1 MATPT
6 VRRSSNQL
14 AHPKQTRKTNPL
26 SLSSRRVA
34 AWVAEITLCAVS
46 GLVPFGIG
54 AYANTRTNMERVPL
68 NPVLVAAERTI
79 AYPLALPISYGTR
92 NVAWSTNFLWT
103 VAILAPLSLSSWQW
117 YLLAKTGSTTPKRLF
132 GVKVVTQKNQ
142 PPGFRAVV
150 LREGSRLALP
160 ISAAYM
166 LWRYTLLFPNLGIF
180 AVLAL
185 LMSLAEAMGFPML
198 RQGRSIHDRV
208 AGTYTVDATIPFD
221 PSLLRSK
228 NKSGWAQG
236 DEEAAIE
243 SIVVTPQN
251 QNQNQNQKK
260 DNLLVWMRQNP
271 SLTLLGVALLSMA
284 GVLITL
290 VGTQIYIQ
298 NQENQKARQQ
308 SNSRQFLA
316 LEQQYYGNSGANKQN
331 TVVALGTLKD
341 SQATKFLVGLLVKE
355 NDPNLVQSIQQAL
368 VTVGPQ
374 AIGELKRMNLL
385 LERELDSLPSN
396 RTRERELRE
405 KSLYANQQAI
415 NKILFVYNGQTNG
428 INLSRIQ
435 LSQNGE
441 GKNSGFNLALDKV
454 DLWGIDFKYANLDK
468 ASFSGSRFRGP
479 GEDGRWDTY
488 DDWISDLSQ
497 AQLKQANL
505 SGANL
510 SRVLMVRTNFSRS
523 NLNKANLSAAR
534 LVGANLSS
542 ALLAKAD
549 LRNAVLENASLTG
562 ADLGEARLNDADLY
576 GARLGRVVA
585 IGTQLSNANLIKT
598 EWQGA
603 DLSSAYLDRA
613 NLSNANLSAARLTG
627 AILRSTNLQNANL
640 RNADL
645 SLADLRGANLAG
657 ADFQGT
663 ILSARQQNPADKFVD
678 TPTTGIQSAVVR
690 GVDFSQVKNL
700 DDNQK
705 AYICTQGGFHNKY
718 CP

>member
-14 AHPKQTRKTNPL
+14 GQSKQPRRTNPL

-54 AYANTRTNMERVPL
+54 AYTNTKTNMERVPL

-103 VAILAPLSLSSWQW
+103 IAILAPLSLTCWQW
-117 YLLAKTGSTTPKRLF
+117 YLLAKTGSTTAKGLF
-132 GVKVVTQKNQ
+132 GVKVVTEKNQ
-142 PPGFRAVV
+142 PPGFRAVL

-160 ISAAYM
+160 ISTAYM
-166 LWRYTLLFPNLGIF
+166 LWRYTFLFPNLAFF

-208 AGTYTVDATIPFD
+208 ADTYTVDATIPFN
-221 PSLLRSK
+221 PSLLRTR
-228 NKSGWAQG
+228 KSRWGPG

-251 QNQNQNQKK
+251 QKK
-260 DNLLVWMRQNP
+260 DSLWVWMRQNP

-284 GVLITL
+284 GVLTTL
-290 VGTQIYIQ
+290 VATQIYIQ
-298 NQENQKARQQ
+298 TQENRKAVLT

-316 LEQQYYGNSGANKQN
+316 LEQQYYSNSGVTKQN
-331 TVVALGTLKD
+331 TIVALGTLRD
-341 SQATKFLVGLLVKE
+341 SQATIFLAGLLVKE
-355 NDPNLVQSIQQAL
+355 NDPNLLQSIQQAL
-368 VTVGPQ
+368 VSIGPE
-374 AIGELKRMNLL
+374 AIPELKRMNLL
-385 LERELDSLPSN
+385 LERELDSLSSSK
-396 RTRERELRE
+396 TREREFRE

-415 NKILFVYNGQTNG
+415 NKILFVYNGKTNG
-428 INLSRIQ
+428 IDLSRIK
-435 LSQNGE
+435 LSQNDST
-441 GKNSGFNLALDKV
+441 KNSGFNLALDKV

-488 DDWISDLSQ
+488 DDWITDFSQ
-497 AQLKQANL
+497 AQLKQADL

-510 SRVLMVRTNFSRS
+510 SRVLMVRTNLSRA

-562 ADLGEARLNDADLY
+562 ADLGEAKLNDADLY

-613 NLSNANLSAARLTG
+613 NLSDANLSATRLTG
-627 AILRSTNLQNANL
+627 AILRYSNLQNANL

-657 ADFQGT
+657 ADLQGT
-663 ILSARQQNPADKFVD
+663 ILSPRQQNPADKFVE
-678 TPTTGIQSAVVR
+678 TPTTGSQSAVIK

-705 AYICTQGGFHNKY
+705 AYICTQGGLHNKY

>member
-6 VRRSSNQL
+6 VRRSSKQL
-14 AHPKQTRKTNPL
+14 EPKQSRTNPL

-54 AYANTRTNMERVPL
+54 AYTNTRTNMERVPL

-103 VAILAPLSLSSWQW
+103 IAILAPLSLSCWQW
-117 YLLAKTGSTTPKRLF
+117 YLLAKTGSTIPKRLF
-132 GVKVVTQKNQ
+132 GVKVVTEKNQ
-142 PPGFRAVV
+142 PPGFRAVL

-166 LWRYTLLFPNLGIF
+166 LWRYTFLFPNLAFF

-185 LMSLAEAMGFPML
+185 VMSLAEAMGFPML
-198 RQGRSIHDRV
+198 RNGRSIHDRV
-208 AGTYTVDATIPFD
+208 ADTYTVDATIPFN
-221 PSLLRSK
+221 PSLLRK
-228 NKSGWAQG
+228 RNKSKWGNK

-243 SIVVTPQN
+243 SIVVSQN
-251 QNQNQNQKK
+251 RKK
-260 DNLLVWMRQNP
+260 DSLLVWIRQNP

-284 GVLITL
+284 AVLTTL
-290 VGTQIYIQ
+290 VATQIYIQ
-298 NQENQKARQQ
+298 TQENKKAVIT

-316 LEQQYYGNSGANKQN
+316 LEKQYYANSGVSKQN
-331 TVVALGTLKD
+331 TIVALGTLQD
-341 SQATKFLVGLLVKE
+341 PQATKFLVGLLVKE
-355 NDPNLVQSIQQAL
+355 NDPNLLKSIQQAL
-368 VTVGPQ
+368 VSIGPQ
-374 AIGELKRMNLL
+374 AIPELKRMNLL
-385 LERELDSLPSN
+385 LERELDSLSSN
-396 RTRERELRE
+396 QTREREIRE

-415 NKILFVYNGQTNG
+415 KKILFVYNGKTNG
-428 INLSRIQ
+428 IDLSRIK
-435 LSQNGE
+435 LSQNDST
-441 GKNSGFNLALDKV
+441 KNSGSNLALDKV
-454 DLWGIDFKYANLDK
+454 DLWGINFKYANLDK
-468 ASFSGSRFRGP
+468 ASFSGSRFRGA

-488 DDWISDLSQ
+488 DDWITNLSQ
-497 AQLKQANL
+497 AQLKQADL

-510 SRVLMVRTNFSRS
+510 SRVLMVRTNLSRA

-562 ADLGEARLNDADLY
+562 ADLGEAKLNDADLY
-576 GARLGRVVA
+576 GARLGRVIA

-613 NLSNANLSAARLTG
+613 NLSNANLSATSLTG
-627 AILRSTNLQNANL
+627 AILRSSNLQNANL

-663 ILSARQQNPADKFVD
+663 ILSPRQQNPSDKFVE
-678 TPTTGIQSAVVR
+678 TPTTGVQSAVIR

>member
-14 AHPKQTRKTNPL
+14 GHQKQPRKANPL
-26 SLSSRRVA
+26 PLTSRRVA
-34 AWVAEITLCAVS
+34 AWVGEITLCIVS
-46 GLVPFGIG
+46 GLVPLGIG
-54 AYANTRTNMERVPL
+54 AYTNTKTNMERVPL

-92 NVAWSTNFLWT
+92 NVAWPTNFLWT
-103 VAILAPLSLSSWQW
+103 VAILAPLSLSFWQW
-117 YLLAKTGSTTPKRLF
+117 YLLAKTGSTLPKRWF
-132 GVKVVTQKNQ
+132 GVRVVTQKGK
-142 PPGFRAVV
+142 PPGFKAVL
-150 LREGSRLALP
+150 LREGSRWAVP
-160 ISAAYM
+160 MSVTYM

-185 LMSLAEAMGFPML
+185 LMLLAEGIGFPML
-198 RQGRSIHDRV
+198 REGRSIHDKI
-208 AGTYTVDATIPFD
+208 ADTYTVDATVPFD
-221 PSLLRSK
+221 PSVLRGKRRNISQ
-228 NKSGWAQG
+228 WAQG

-243 SIVVTPQN
+243 SIVVTSGN
-251 QNQNQNQKK
+251 QAK
-260 DNLLVWMRQNP
+260 DNLWVWMRRNP

-290 VGTQIYIQ
+290 IGTQIYIQ
-298 NQENQKARQQ
+298 TQENQKAAKQ
-308 SNSRQFLA
+308 SNSKQFLA
-316 LEQQYYGNSGANKQN
+316 LKQQLNDNAGVNKQELKR
-331 TVVALGTLKD
+331 TILALGTLKGT
-341 SQATKFLVGLLVKE
+341 QATKFLVGLLVKE
-355 NDPNLVQSIQQAL
+355 NDPILLETIQQAL
-368 VTVGPQ
+368 VSIGPQ
-374 AIGELKRMNLL
+374 AISELKRMNLL
-385 LERELDSLPSN
+385 LEGELDSTPSN
-396 RTRERELRE
+396 ATQERELRE

-415 NKILFVYNGQTNG
+415 NKILSVYNGQTNG
-428 INLSRIQ
+428 IDLSRVQ
-435 LSQNGE
+435 LSQNGS
-441 GKNSGFNLALDKV
+441 GKNSAFSLALDKV
-454 DLWGIDFKYANLDK
+454 DLWGINFKHANLNQ
-468 ASFSGSRFRGP
+468 ASFSGSRFRGA
-479 GEDGRWDTY
+479 GKDGRWDTY
-488 DDWISDLSQ
+488 DDWISDFSQ
-497 AQLKQANL
+497 ADLKQANL

-510 SRVLMVRTNFSRS
+510 SRVLMVRTNLSRS

-542 ALLAKAD
+542 ARLARAD
-549 LRNAVLENASLTG
+549 LRGAVLENASLTG
-562 ADLGEARLNDADLY
+562 ADLGEARFNDADLY

-613 NLSNANLSAARLTG
+613 NLSNANLNATRLTG
-627 AILRSTNLQNANL
+627 AILRSTNLSYANL

-663 ILSARQQNPADKFVD
+663 ILSPKQQNPADQFVE
-678 TPTTGIQSAVVR
+678 TPTTGDQSAVVR

-700 DDNQK
+700 NTKQL
-705 AYICTQGGFHNKY
+705 AYICTQGGFHTR

>member
-6 VRRSSNQL
+6 VRRSGNQL
-14 AHPKQTRKTNPL
+14 GNPKQPRRANPL

-54 AYANTRTNMERVPL
+54 AYVNAKANTERVPL
-68 NPVLVAAERTI
+68 NPVLVTVERTI
-79 AYPLALPISYGTR
+79 AYPLALPITYGTR

-103 VAILAPLSLSSWQW
+103 IAILAPLSLSFWQW
-117 YLLAKTGSTTPKRLF
+117 YLLAKTGSTLPKRLF

-142 PPGFRAVV
+142 PPGFRSVF
-150 LREGSRLALP
+150 LREGSRCALP

-185 LMSLAEAMGFPML
+185 LMSLAEVIGFPWL
-198 RQGRSIHDRV
+198 HQGRSIHDRI
-208 AGTYTVDATIPFD
+208 ADTYTVDATIPFE
-221 PSLLRSK
+221 PSLLRQKS
-228 NKSGWAQG
+228 NKGWSQG

-251 QNQNQNQKK
+251 QQK
-260 DNLLVWMRQNP
+260 DSLWVWMRQNP
-271 SLTLLGVALLSMA
+271 SLTLLGVAVFSMVS
-284 GVLITL
+284 VLITL

-298 NQENQKARQQ
+298 NQENKKAQNQ

-316 LEQQYYGNSGANKQN
+316 LTQKLNPDSGASKQERQR
-331 TVVALGTLKD
+331 TILALGTLND
-341 SQATKFLVGLLVKE
+341 SQSTEFLVDLLVKE
-355 NDPNLVQSIQQAL
+355 NDPILLETIQQAL
-368 VTVGPQ
+368 VSIGLE
-374 AIGELKRMNLL
+374 AIPKLKNMNLF
-385 LERELDSLPSN
+385 LESQLDSISSN
-396 RTRERELRE
+396 AAQERGFRQ

-415 NKILFVYNGQTNG
+415 NRILFVYNGKTNG
-428 INLSRIQ
+428 IDLSRIQ
-435 LSQNGE
+435 LSQNP
-441 GKNSGFNLALDKV
+441 SGTNPAFNLELEKI
-454 DLWGIDFKYANLDK
+454 DLWGIDFKYANLNR

-488 DDWISDLSQ
+488 DDWISDFSQ
-497 AQLKQANL
+497 AKLKQANL

-510 SRVLMVRTNFSRS
+510 SRVLMVRTDLSRS

-542 ALLAKAD
+542 ARLAKAD
-549 LRNAVLENASLTG
+549 LRGAVLENASLTG

-576 GARLGRVVA
+576 GARLGRAIA

-627 AILRSTNLQNANL
+627 AILRFANLQNANL

-645 SLADLRGANLAG
+645 SLADLRGANLVG
-657 ADFQGT
+657 ADFQGA
-663 ILSARQQNPADKFVD
+663 ILSPKQQNPADQFVD
-678 TPTTGIQSAVVR
+678 APAIGKSAAIK

>member
-6 VRRSSNQL
+6 VRRSSKQL
-14 AHPKQTRKTNPL
+14 GPKQPRTNPL

-46 GLVPFGIG
+46 SLVPFGIG
-54 AYANTRTNMERVPL
+54 AYTNTKPNMERVPL

-79 AYPLALPISYGTR
+79 ANPLALPVSYGTR
-92 NVAWSTNFLWT
+92 NVAWSTNFLWAI
-103 VAILAPLSLSSWQW
+103 AILAPLSLSCWQW
-117 YLLAKTGSTTPKRLF
+117 YLLAKTGSTSAKSLF
-132 GVKVVTQKNQ
+132 GVKVVTENNQ
-142 PPGFRAVV
+142 PPGYRAVL
-150 LREGSRLALP
+150 LREGSRIALP
-160 ISAAYM
+160 ISVAYM
-166 LWRYTLLFPNLGIF
+166 LWRYTFLFPNLAFF

-198 RQGRSIHDRV
+198 RNGRSIHDRV
-208 AGTYTVDATIPFD
+208 ADTYTVDATIPFN
-221 PSLLRSK
+221 PSLLRK
-228 NKSGWAQG
+228 RNKSNWGQG

-243 SIVVTPQN
+243 SIVVTPQS
-251 QNQNQNQKK
+251 QNQKK
-260 DNLLVWMRQNP
+260 DSLWVWMRQNP

-284 GVLITL
+284 GVLTTL

-298 NQENQKARQQ
+298 TKENQKAVIT
-308 SNSRQFLA
+308 SKSKQFLA
-316 LEQQYYGNSGANKQN
+316 LEQQYYANSGVNKQN
-331 TVVALGTLKD
+331 TVVALGTLRD
-341 SQATKFLVGLLVKE
+341 TQATIFLAGLLVKE
-355 NDPNLVQSIQQAL
+355 NDPNLLQSIQQAL
-368 VTVGPQ
+368 VSTGLQ
-374 AIGELKRMNLL
+374 AIPELKRMNLL
-385 LERELDSLPSN
+385 LERELDSLSSN
-396 RTRERELRE
+396 QTRERQIRE

-415 NKILFVYNGQTNG
+415 NNILSVYNGKTNG
-428 INLSRIQ
+428 IDLSRIK
-435 LSQNGE
+435 LSQNDST
-441 GKNSGFNLALDKV
+441 KNSGFNLALDKV
-454 DLWGIDFKYANLDK
+454 DLWGIDFKYANLDR

-488 DDWISDLSQ
+488 DDWISDFSQ
-497 AQLKQANL
+497 AQLKQADL

-510 SRVLMVRTNFSRS
+510 SRVLMFRTNLSRA

-542 ALLAKAD
+542 ARLAKAD

-562 ADLGEARLNDADLY
+562 ADLGEAKLNDADLY

-613 NLSNANLSAARLTG
+613 NLSNANLSATTLNR
-627 AILRSTNLQNANL
+627 AILRYSNLQNANL

-663 ILSARQQNPADKFVD
+663 ILSPKQNLADKFVE
-678 TPTTGIQSAVVR
+678 TPTTRDESAVIR

-705 AYICTQGGFHNKY
+705 AYICTQGGLHNKY

>member
-1 MATPT
+1 MATPM

-14 AHPKQTRKTNPL
+14 GQPKQPRKANPL

-54 AYANTRTNMERVPL
+54 AYTNTKTNMERVPL

-103 VAILAPLSLSSWQW
+103 IAILAPLSLSCWQW

-132 GVKVVTQKNQ
+132 GVKVVNQKNQ
-142 PPGFRAVV
+142 PPGFRAVL
-150 LREGSRLALP
+150 LREGSRIALP
-160 ISAAYM
+160 ISAAYI
-166 LWRYTLLFPNLGIF
+166 LWRYTLLFPNIGIF
-180 AVLAL
+180 AALAL
-185 LMSLAEAMGFPML
+185 LMSLAESMGFPML

-208 AGTYTVDATIPFD
+208 ADTYTVDATVPFD
-221 PSLLRSK
+221 PSVLRRQKKSK
-228 NKSGWAQG
+228 WNRG

-243 SIVVTPQN
+243 SIVVTPE
-251 QNQNQNQKK
+251 NQKK
-260 DNLLVWMRQNP
+260 DSLWVWMRQNP

-298 NQENQKARQQ
+298 TQENQKAANQ
-308 SNSRQFLA
+308 SNKEQFLKFK
-316 LEQQYYGNSGANKQN
+316 QQLNPNSGANKQERQR
-331 TVVALGTLKD
+331 TILALGTLKN
-341 SQATKFLVGLLVKE
+341 SQATEFLVSLLVNE
-355 NDPNLVQSIQQAL
+355 NDPVLLESIQRAL
-368 VTVGPQ
+368 VNIGTP
-374 AIGELKRMNLL
+374 AIPELKSMNLL
-385 LERELDSLPSN
+385 LERELDSIPTN
-396 RTRERELRE
+396 RTAQRQLKG

-415 NKILFVYNGQTNG
+415 NKILFVYNGNTNG
-428 INLSRIQ
+428 VDLSRTQ
-435 LSQNGE
+435 LSQNGS
-441 GKNSGFNLALDKV
+441 GNNSLNLALDKV

-468 ASFSGSRFRGP
+468 GSFSGSRFRGP
-479 GEDGRWDTY
+479 GKDGRWDTY
-488 DDWISDLSQ
+488 DDWITDLSQ
-497 AQLKQANL
+497 AQLKEADL
-505 SGANL
+505 SLANL
-510 SRVLMVRTNFSRS
+510 SRVLMVRTNLSRA
-523 NLNKANLSAAR
+523 NLSKANLSAAR

-542 ALLAKAD
+542 ARLAKAD
-549 LRNAVLENASLTG
+549 LRGAVLENASLTG

-576 GARLGRVVA
+576 GARLGRVIA

-627 AILRSTNLQNANL
+627 AILRSANLQKANL

-663 ILSARQQNPADKFVD
+663 ILSPRQQNPADKFVD
-678 TPTTGIQSAVVR
+678 TPTTGTQSAVIKD
-690 GVDFSQVKNL
+690 VDFSEVKNL
-700 DDNQK
+700 DENQK
-705 AYICTQGGFHNKY
+705 AYICTQGGFHNTF
-718 CP
+718 CR

>member
-6 VRRSSNQL
+6 VRRSSNKL
-14 AHPKQTRKTNPL
+14 AQPKQTRKTNPL

-54 AYANTRTNMERVPL
+54 AYANTKTNMERVPL

-79 AYPLALPISYGTR
+79 AYPLALPVSYGTR

-103 VAILAPLSLSSWQW
+103 IAILAPLSLSSWQW

-132 GVKVVTQKNQ
+132 GIKVVQNKNQ
-142 PPGFRAVV
+142 PPGFRAVL

-180 AVLAL
+180 ALLAL

-221 PSLLRSK
+221 PALLRRK
-228 NKSGWAQG
+228 NKSMWAQG
-236 DEEAAIE
+236 DEEAEIE

-251 QNQNQNQKK
+251 QKK
-260 DNLLVWMRQNP
+260 DNLWVWMRQNP

-298 NQENQKARQQ
+298 TQENQKAIQQ
-308 SNSRQFLA
+308 SNSRQFLT
-316 LEQQYYGNSGANKQN
+316 LEKQYYGNSRVNKQN
-331 TVVALGTLKD
+331 TIVALGTLKD

-355 NDPNLVQSIQQAL
+355 NDPSLVQSIQQAL
-368 VTVGPQ
+368 VSIGTQ
-374 AIGELKRMNLL
+374 AIPELKRMNLL

-396 RTRERELRE
+396 KTRERELRE

-415 NKILFVYNGQTNG
+415 NKILFVYNGKTNG
-428 INLSRIQ
+428 IDLSRIQ

-441 GKNSGFNLALDKV
+441 AKNSGFNLALDKV

-468 ASFSGSRFRGP
+468 ASFTGSRFRGP
-479 GEDGRWDTY
+479 GKDGRWDTY
-488 DDWISDLSQ
+488 DDWIANLSQ

-510 SRVLMVRTNFSRS
+510 SRVLMVRTNLSRS

-542 ALLAKAD
+542 ASLAKAD

-627 AILRSTNLQNANL
+627 AILRSTNLQNVNL

>member
-6 VRRSSNQL
+6 VRRSSKQL
-14 AHPKQTRKTNPL
+14 GNPKQPRTNPL

-54 AYANTRTNMERVPL
+54 AYTNTKTNMERVPL

-103 VAILAPLSLSSWQW
+103 IAILAPLSLSCWQW
-117 YLLAKTGSTTPKRLF
+117 YLLAKTGSTSAKRLF
-132 GVKVVTQKNQ
+132 GVKVVTEKNQ
-142 PPGFRAVV
+142 PPGFRAVL
-150 LREGSRLALP
+150 LREGSRLAIP
-160 ISAAYM
+160 ISVAYM
-166 LWRYTLLFPNLGIF
+166 LWRYTFLFPNLAFF

-185 LMSLAEAMGFPML
+185 VMSLAEAMGFPML

-208 AGTYTVDATIPFD
+208 ADTYTLDATIPFN
-221 PSLLRSK
+221 PSLLRK
-228 NKSGWAQG
+228 RNKSKWGQG

-243 SIVVTPQN
+243 SIVVTPQD
-251 QNQNQNQKK
+251 QKK
-260 DNLLVWMRQNP
+260 DSLWVWMRQNP

-284 GVLITL
+284 AVLTTL

-298 NQENQKARQQ
+298 TQENQKAILTD
-308 SNSRQFLA
+308 NSRQFLA
-316 LEQQYYGNSGANKQN
+316 LEKQYYANSGVSKQN
-331 TVVALGTLKD
+331 TIVALGTLQD
-341 SQATKFLVGLLVKE
+341 PQAIKFLVGLLKKE
-355 NDPNLVQSIQQAL
+355 NDPNLLKSIQQAL
-368 VTVGPQ
+368 VSIGPQ
-374 AIGELKRMNLL
+374 AIPELKRMNLL
-385 LERELDSLPSN
+385 LERELDSLSSN
-396 RTRERELRE
+396 QTTEREIRE

-415 NKILFVYNGQTNG
+415 NKILFVYNGKTNG
-428 INLSRIQ
+428 IDLSRIK
-435 LSQNGE
+435 LSQSDST
-441 GKNSGFNLALDKV
+441 KNSGLNLALDKV
-454 DLWGIDFKYANLDK
+454 DLWGIDFKYANLDRV
-468 ASFSGSRFRGP
+468 SFSGSRFRGP
-479 GEDGRWDTY
+479 GEDRRWDTY
-488 DDWISDLSQ
+488 DDWITNLSQ
-497 AQLKQANL
+497 AQLKQADL

-510 SRVLMVRTNFSRS
+510 SRVLMVRTNLSRA

-542 ALLAKAD
+542 ARLAKAD

-562 ADLGEARLNDADLY
+562 ADLGEAKLNDADLY
-576 GARLGRVVA
+576 GARLGRVIA
-585 IGTQLSNANLIKT
+585 IGTELSNANLIKT

-613 NLSNANLSAARLTG
+613 NLSNANLSATRLTG
-627 AILRSTNLQNANL
+627 AILRSSNLQNANL
-640 RNADL
+640 QNADL

-663 ILSARQQNPADKFVD
+663 ILSPRQQNPADKFVE
-678 TPTTGIQSAVVR
+678 TPTTGTQSAVIR

>member
-6 VRRSSNQL
+6 VRRSSKQL
-14 AHPKQTRKTNPL
+14 GPKQPRRTNPL

-34 AWVAEITLCAVS
+34 AWIAEITLCALS

-54 AYANTRTNMERVPL
+54 AYTNTKTNMERVPL

-79 AYPLALPISYGTR
+79 AYPLALPVSYGTR

-103 VAILAPLSLSSWQW
+103 IAILAPLSLSCWQW
-117 YLLAKTGSTTPKRLF
+117 YLLAKTGSTTSKRLF
-132 GVKVVTQKNQ
+132 GVKVVTEKNQ
-142 PPGFRAVV
+142 PPGFRAVL
-150 LREGSRLALP
+150 LREGSRVALP
-160 ISAAYM
+160 ISVAYM
-166 LWRYTLLFPNLGIF
+166 LWRYTFLFPNLAFF

-208 AGTYTVDATIPFD
+208 ADTYTVDATIPFN
-221 PSLLRSK
+221 PSLLRRS
-228 NKSGWAQG
+228 NKSKWGQK

-251 QNQNQNQKK
+251 QEK
-260 DNLLVWMRQNP
+260 DIWVWMRQNP

-284 GVLITL
+284 AVLTTL

-298 NQENQKARQQ
+298 TQENQKALNQN
-308 SNSRQFLA
+308 NSKQFLA
-316 LEQQYYGNSGANKQN
+316 LEQQYYANSGADKQN

-341 SQATKFLVGLLVKE
+341 RQATKFLVGLLVKE
-355 NDPNLVQSIQQAL
+355 NDPNLLKSIQQAL
-368 VTVGPQ
+368 VSIGHQ
-374 AIGELKRMNLL
+374 AIPELKRMNLL

-396 RTRERELRE
+396 QTREREFRE

-415 NKILFVYNGQTNG
+415 NKILFVYNGKTNG
-428 INLSRIQ
+428 IDLSRIK
-435 LSQNGE
+435 LSQNDST
-441 GKNSGFNLALDKV
+441 KNSGSSLALEKV

-488 DDWISDLSQ
+488 DDWITDFSQ
-497 AQLKQANL
+497 AQLKQADL

-510 SRVLMVRTNFSRS
+510 SRVLMVRTNLSRS
-523 NLNKANLSAAR
+523 NLNKANLSGAR

-542 ALLAKAD
+542 ATLAKAD

-562 ADLGEARLNDADLY
+562 ADLGEAKLNDADLY

-613 NLSNANLSAARLTG
+613 NLSDANLSATRLTG
-627 AILRSTNLQNANL
+627 AILRSSNLQNANL

-663 ILSARQQNPADKFVD
+663 ILSQRQQNPADKFVE
-678 TPTTGIQSAVVR
+678 TPTTGIQSAVIR

>member
-6 VRRSSNQL
+6 VRRSSKQL
-14 AHPKQTRKTNPL
+14 GHPKQPRRTNPL

-54 AYANTRTNMERVPL
+54 AYTNTKTNMERVPL

-79 AYPLALPISYGTR
+79 AYPLALPVSYGTR

-103 VAILAPLSLSSWQW
+103 IAILAPLSLSCWQW
-117 YLLAKTGSTTPKRLF
+117 YLLAKTGSTTSKRLF
-132 GVKVVTQKNQ
+132 GIKVVTEKNQ
-142 PPGFRAVV
+142 PPGFRAVL
-150 LREGSRLALP
+150 LREGSRFALP
-160 ISAAYM
+160 ISVAYM
-166 LWRYTLLFPNLGIF
+166 LWRYTFLFPNLAFF

-208 AGTYTVDATIPFD
+208 ADTYTVDATIPFN
-221 PSLLRSK
+221 PSLLRRR
-228 NKSGWAQG
+228 NKSKWGQG

-243 SIVVTPQN
+243 SIVVTPQD
-251 QNQNQNQKK
+251 QEKGS
-260 DNLLVWMRQNP
+260 LWVWMRQNP

-298 NQENQKARQQ
+298 TKENQKAVIT
-308 SNSRQFLA
+308 SKSKQFLA
-316 LEQQYYGNSGANKQN
+316 LEQQYYANSGVNKQN
-331 TVVALGTLKD
+331 TVVALGTLRD
-341 SQATKFLVGLLVKE
+341 TQATIFLAGLLVKE
-355 NDPNLVQSIQQAL
+355 NDPNLLKSIQQAL
-368 VTVGPQ
+368 VSTGLQ
-374 AIGELKRMNLL
+374 AIPELKRMNLL
-385 LERELDSLPSN
+385 LERELDSLSSN
-396 RTRERELRE
+396 QTRERQIRE

-415 NKILFVYNGQTNG
+415 NNILSVYNGKTNG
-428 INLSRIQ
+428 IDLSRIK
-435 LSQNGE
+435 LSQNDST
-441 GKNSGFNLALDKV
+441 KNSGSNLALDKV

-488 DDWISDLSQ
+488 DDWITDFSQ
-497 AQLKQANL
+497 AQLKQADL

-510 SRVLMVRTNFSRS
+510 SRVLMVRTNLSRS

-542 ALLAKAD
+542 ATLAKAD

-562 ADLGEARLNDADLY
+562 ADLGEAKLNDADLY

-598 EWQGA
+598 EWQEA

-613 NLSNANLSAARLTG
+613 NLSNANLSATRLTG
-627 AILRSTNLQNANL
+627 AILRSSNLQNANL

-663 ILSARQQNPADKFVD
+663 ILSPRQQNPPADKFVE
-678 TPTTGIQSAVVR
+678 TPTTGIQSAVIT

-705 AYICTQGGFHNKY
+705 AYICTEGGFHNKY
-718 CP
+718 CPQK

>member
-6 VRRSSNQL
+6 VRRSSKQL
-14 AHPKQTRKTNPL
+14 GNPKQPGKTNPL

-34 AWVAEITLCAVS
+34 AWVAEITLCALS
-46 GLVPFGIG
+46 GLLPFGIG
-54 AYANTRTNMERVPL
+54 AYTNTKTNMERVPL

-79 AYPLALPISYGTR
+79 AYPLALPVSYGTR

-103 VAILAPLSLSSWQW
+103 IAILAPLSLSCWQW
-117 YLLAKTGSTTPKRLF
+117 YLLAKTGSTTAKRLF
-132 GVKVVTQKNQ
+132 GIKVVTEKNQ
-142 PPGFRAVV
+142 PPGYRAVL
-150 LREGSRLALP
+150 LREGSRVALP

-166 LWRYTLLFPNLGIF
+166 LWRYTFLFPNLAFF

-198 RQGRSIHDRV
+198 RQGRSLHDRV
-208 AGTYTVDATIPFD
+208 ADTYTVDATIPFN
-221 PSLLRSK
+221 PSLLRRR
-228 NKSGWAQG
+228 NKSNWGHF

-251 QNQNQNQKK
+251 QNQKK
-260 DNLLVWMRQNP
+260 HSLWVWMRQNP

-284 GVLITL
+284 GVLTTL
-290 VGTQIYIQ
+290 VATQIYIQ
-298 NQENQKARQQ
+298 TKENQKAVLT

-316 LEQQYYGNSGANKQN
+316 LEKQYYANSGVTKQN
-331 TVVALGTLKD
+331 TIVALGTLRD
-341 SQATKFLVGLLVKE
+341 TQATTFLAGLLVKE
-355 NDPNLVQSIQQAL
+355 NDPNLLKTIQQAL
-368 VTVGPQ
+368 VSIGLP
-374 AIGELKRMNLL
+374 AIPELKRMNLL
-385 LERELDSLPSN
+385 LERELDSLSSN
-396 RTRERELRE
+396 KTRERELRE
-405 KSLYANQQAI
+405 QNLYANQQAI
-415 NKILFVYNGQTNG
+415 NKILFVYNGKTNG
-428 INLSRIQ
+428 IDLSRIK
-435 LSQNGE
+435 LSQNDST
-441 GKNSGFNLALDKV
+441 KNSGLNLALDKV

-479 GEDGRWDTY
+479 GEDKRWDTY
-488 DDWISDLSQ
+488 DDWITDFSQ
-497 AQLKQANL
+497 AQLKQADL

-510 SRVLMVRTNFSRS
+510 SRVLMVRTNLSRA
-523 NLNKANLSAAR
+523 NLNQANLSAAR

-562 ADLGEARLNDADLY
+562 ADLGEAKLNDADLY

-613 NLSNANLSAARLTG
+613 NLSNANLSATRLTG
-627 AILRSTNLQNANL
+627 AILRSSNLQNANL

-663 ILSARQQNPADKFVD
+663 ILSPRQQNPADKFVE
-678 TPTTGIQSAVVR
+678 TPTTGVQSAVIR

-705 AYICTQGGFHNKY
+705 AYICTQGGLHNKY